1 MNIRVIPLKSFIC
14 FEAFLGI
21 GMMMFLRHCFGVSFW
36 FRTAFFIS
44 RIAECKESPPYVKAS
59 AVIASSEPSSK
70 PKNTTFF
77 YTKPKIHKKG
87 IPERPVI
94 SSVNCHSSKMSEYV
108 DCHQQPITREIPS
121 YIKDTNDFLCK
132 QKSITEVPENSY
144 LVTLDVKPLYT
155 SMQNSEGIKAV
166 KISHE
171 NLTKKTIAT
180 KVITTFLSLI
190 LTLNNF
196 IFNAKHFLQTKGS
209 AMGTICAPSYATI
222 FMDHFERK
230 YIYPLTEGK
239 SLTYFIYIDDI
250 FLMRIGTKNEL
261 DHSLNLIALCF

>member
-1 MNIRVIPLKSFIC
+1 
-14 FEAFLGI
+14 
-21 GMMMFLRHCFGVSFW
+21 
-36 FRTAFFIS
+36 
-44 RIAECKESPPYVKAS
+44 
-59 AVIASSEPSSK
+59 
-70 PKNTTFF
+70 
-77 YTKPKIHKKG
+77 
-87 IPERPVI
+87 
-94 SSVNCHSSKMSEYV
+94 MSEYV

-144 LVTLDVKPLYT
+144 LVT
-155 SMQNSEGIKAV
+155 V